1 MEMTEAFK
9 YIEELA
15 RNIRDCVGDY
25 QERIEYYFL
34 ALLMFAN
41 EEPVGMTF
49 KNGERNQIKRH
60 LEDVCK
66 KNLKETEVLLRE
78 KIKAEDN
85 FLGFTGIARHMY
97 IAKKYACESYQ
108 DEVASFH
115 LLGAIL
121 HEPPVYIQEFLKKKE
136 DTIKLTPEEMQAL
149 LELLN
154 RREHK

>member
-9 YIEELA
+9 YVEELA
-15 RNIRDCVGDY
+15 RQIRDSVGDY
-25 QERIEYYFL
+25 KERIEYYFL

-41 EEPVGMTF
+41 EENAGMTM

-60 LEDVCK
+60 LGAVCK
-66 KNLKETEVLLRE
+66 KDLKQTEFLLRE

-85 FLGFTGIARHMY
+85 FLCFTGIERHMY
-97 IAKKYACESYQ
+97 IAKKHACEDYQ

-121 HEPPVYIQEFLKKKE
+121 HEPTLYMQEFLKKE
-136 DTIKLTPEEMQAL
+136 DTTIKLTPEEVQAILKL
-149 LELLN
+149 LE
-154 RREHK
+154 R